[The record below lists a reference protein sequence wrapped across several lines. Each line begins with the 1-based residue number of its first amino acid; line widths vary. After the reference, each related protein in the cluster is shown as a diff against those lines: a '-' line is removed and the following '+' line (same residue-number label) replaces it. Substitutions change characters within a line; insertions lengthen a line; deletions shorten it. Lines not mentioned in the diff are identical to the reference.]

1 MVLLVFQSRVGCFV
15 ASKAPWV
22 GSTPAILQNPFG
34 PIAGYDRV
42 RNLWTCRPA
51 FWRRL
56 AVYGSGSCYVC
67 FSPWFDLRSEYW
79 CCVKN
84 LEFGKFPRKRKPESE
99 KFCKKWFQRGWTV
112 ELLNTLTWSMNFIIW
127 TDCCDGTVV
136 QHFYILLMDKDLQIG
151 STQEA
156 FARWFDLFV
165 PKDFHFHRI
174 FIDF

>member
-67 FSPWFDLRSEYW
+67 FSPCFLSKITKNYLG
-79 CCVKN
+79 N
-84 LEFGKFPRKRKPESE
+84 LEEACAWKVRIM
-99 KFCKKWFQRGWTV
+99 FCKKWFQRG
-112 ELLNTLTWSMNFIIW
+112 
-127 TDCCDGTVV
+127 
-136 QHFYILLMDKDLQIG
+136 
-151 STQEA
+151 
-156 FARWFDLFV
+156 
-165 PKDFHFHRI
+165 
-174 FIDF
+174 